1 MIDSI
6 QYKMEKAYTTIPI
19 GVIERAIVGRK
30 LNHLKIYIYLKC
42 ISSGH
47 LHINS
52 ESKKAWAKE
61 IGITTKTL
69 ENCLQ
74 WLLKNRWLSLNS
86 KRSSLRVVSYKQLK
100 RKYKYKFQTGVI
112 FDRENFN
119 DFRAFCNG
127 ALIMFCIN
135 YKKFLDKEKRV
146 PIANNGVISMST
158 RSYPKTYYGLPVRFL
173 AKFYKVSTTTA
184 YNMKTD
190 AEKAGFIK
198 VKNGET
204 VYPTCPNGQPI
215 TREAIKYLYPEYDK
229 SHIVITGKGVGIK
242 TADLIKGNIHLKRKR
257 C

>member
-47 LHINS
+47 LHINL
-52 ESKKAWAKE
+52 ESKKVWAKE

-100 RKYKYKFQTGVI
+100 RK
-112 FDRENFN
+112 
-119 DFRAFCNG
+119 
-127 ALIMFCIN
+127 
-135 YKKFLDKEKRV
+135 
-146 PIANNGVISMST
+146 
-158 RSYPKTYYGLPVRFL
+158 
-173 AKFYKVSTTTA
+173 
-184 YNMKTD
+184 
-190 AEKAGFIK
+190 
-198 VKNGET
+198 
-204 VYPTCPNGQPI
+204 
-215 TREAIKYLYPEYDK
+215 
-229 SHIVITGKGVGIK
+229 
-242 TADLIKGNIHLKRKR
+242 
-257 C
+257 